1 MKHSKL
7 NSQIRDSQNTCES
20 GDFVLVFLLGIS
32 GKIEK
37 KVWKNLE
44 TDDERKEFSSIIVW
58 DALVV
63 RFSDGGIWEKGND
76 K

>member
-37 KVWKNLE
+37 KVLKNLE